1 MLHLDTLKK
10 HAKQLV
16 RWHRDGQHTVA
27 ERLRKGLPAFAA
39 MTDAQILAAGFTLA
53 QAQEIIAR
61 ENGFATWADLKA
73 NHQEAEAAPK
83 WTTPAPLLGGN
94 ISTVFVADMAV
105 AVAFYVGVLGF
116 RVAYLYGEPPFYGMV
131 VRDGARIQVRYVCE
145 PVFVG
150 DIREREDL
158 HSASIDVDN
167 PKALYLEFK
176 AAGAPFH
183 QDFRKEPWGS
193 QGFVV
198 KDPDGNLIA
207 FGGLR

>member
-1 MLHLDTLKK
+1 MPQLDTLKK

-16 RWHRDGQHTVA
+16 RWRRDGQHTVA
-27 ERLRKGLPAFAA
+27 ERLRNGLPRFAA
-39 MTDAQILAAGFTLA
+39 MTDAQILASDFTLA

-61 ENGFATWADLKA
+61 ENGFETWAALKA
-73 NHQEAEAAPK
+73 DQETALDAPK
-83 WTTPAPLLGGN
+83 WTTPAPLLGAN
-94 ISTVFVADMAV
+94 TSTVFVADMAT
-105 AVAFYVGVLGF
+105 AVAFYVEVLGF

-131 VRDGARIQVRYVCE
+131 VRDGARIQLRYVCE
-145 PVFVG
+145 PVFAG

-198 KDPDGNLIA
+198 RDPDGNLIA

>member
-1 MLHLDTLKK
+1 MPQIDTLKK

-16 RWHRDGQHTVA
+16 RWRRDGQHAVA
-27 ERLRKGLPAFAA
+27 ERLRNGLPRFANL
-39 MTDAQILAAGFTLA
+39 TDAEILAADFTLA

-61 ENGFATWADLKA
+61 ENGFDTWAALKA
-73 NHQEAEAAPK
+73 GQEIAEAAPK
-83 WTTPAPLLGGN
+83 WTTPVPLLGAN
-94 ISTVFVADMAV
+94 TSTVFVADMAI
-105 AVAFYVGVLGF
+105 AIAFYVEVLGF
-116 RVAYLYGEPPFYGMV
+116 RAAYLYGEPPFYGMV

-150 DIREREDL
+150 DIRAREDL

-198 KDPDGNLIA
+198 RDPDGNLIA

>member
-1 MLHLDTLKK
+1 MPHLETLKK

-16 RWHRDGQHTVA
+16 RWRRDGQHTVA
-27 ERLRKGLPAFAA
+27 ERLRTGLPRFAA
-39 MTDAQILAAGFTLA
+39 MTDAEILAADFTLA

-61 ENGFATWADLKA
+61 ENGFETWAALKA
-73 NHQEAEAAPK
+73 DHQEASDAPR
-83 WTTPAPLLGGN
+83 WTTPAPLLGPN
-94 ISTVFVADMAV
+94 TSTVFVADMA
-105 AVAFYVGVLGF
+105 AAIAFYVEVLGF

-150 DIREREDL
+150 DIREREAL

-176 AAGAPFH
+176 AAGAPFQ

-198 KDPDGNLIA
+198 RDPNGNLVA